1 MSYPHDSSLVGFS
14 RQLRKTMTPEERHLW
29 YDFLKKLPVTVN
41 RQKVV
46 GSYILDFYIAEKRL
60 CIELDGGQHRLSEHA
75 EYDRARDE
83 FLQNLG
89 IMVLRY
95 SNADIWQRFDSVCG
109 EILQLLGLTKEDIG
123 KKGH

>member
-1 MSYPHDSSLVGFS
+1 MIKNRDPQLTA
-14 RQLRKTMTPEERHLW
+14 RARELRKVMTAEERHLW
-29 YDFLKKLPVTVN
+29 YDFLKKLPITIN

-46 GSYILDFYIAEKRL
+46 GSYILDFYIGEKRL

-89 IMVLRY
+89 ITVFRY

-123 KKGH
+123 KKRH